1 MERLYTGD
9 QEAFFA
15 EAQVTSHLDKAPC
28 VPIVNTFTGGLPIRR
43 EEGCQK

>member
-15 EAQVTSHLDKAPC
+15 EAQVTSHLDNLTRNL
-28 VPIVNTFTGGLPIRR
+28 VNTFAGGLPIRR
-43 EEGCQK
+43 EDGGQK